1 MFITLILIFCNTSS
15 ISSSINTTKK
25 IDEKELLNINSN
37 IACKMQPN
45 GYDCSGKGKFT
56 PVFYYDILLED
67 CKTAY
72 IGQCPHQYNTYNNLR
87 TCNEACRDSTRKEI
101 KGIKSPQ
108 VYCRLQPDFG
118 RCNSYHPMWFFDLST
133 RTCKGFSYSG
143 CGGNVNRFDTH
154 QECVSACSE
163 LIV

>member
-1 MFITLILIFCNTSS
+1 MNKTQEIV
-15 ISSSINTTKK
+15 
-25 IDEKELLNINSN
+25 DKELLDIDSN

-45 GYDCSGKGKFT
+45 GYDCSGKVIYFR
-56 PVFYYDILLED
+56 FYYDILLED
-67 CKTAY
+67 CKSAY
-72 IGQCPHQYNTYNNLR
+72 IGQCPHQYNTYSNLR
-87 TCNEACRDSTRKEI
+87 NCYEACRDSTRKEI
-101 KGIKSPQ
+101 KGIISPK

-154 QECVSACSE
+154 QDCVAACSD